1 MFDVLILGA
10 GASGLMCAAELASCK
25 DLKVGVIDANANVGA
40 KIKISGG
47 GKCNIT
53 NTQVSENH
61 YLGDESFVSSILKA
75 FSKEELLEFL
85 HANGLKPVIRKN
97 RYYFC
102 QNSSDEIISIFRRLT
117 KNTQYFL
124 GENILHPE
132 GTSHVSKQKDIFI
145 VKTLK
150 SEYRAK
156 KLVVATGG
164 VSYKTLNAT
173 DIGIQIAKQFGHE
186 VTEFSP
192 ALVGLTLQKEQ
203 FWMKE
208 LSGISAEVEIEVE
221 GKKLREEML
230 FAYRGISGPVILSA
244 SLYWKKGSM
253 FINFL
258 PDCDINILIKSS
270 KKNISSVLNLS
281 KRLSKAL
288 LEALHVEDKPCNK
301 LTREDIRNLQS
312 IQKYPFSPAGNFGF
326 TKAEVSRGGVKT
338 EGLHGDSLMSK
349 KVDGL
354 FFIGEV
360 TDVTG
365 ELGGYNFQWAFSSGV
380 ICARALKELF

>member
-53 NTQVSENH
+53 NTEVTENN
-61 YLGDESFVSSILKA
+61 YLGDESFVASVLNA
-75 FSKEELLEFL
+75 FTKEELLTFL
-85 HANGLKPVIRKN
+85 HVNGLKPVIRKN

-102 QNSSDEIISIFRRLT
+102 QISSDEILSIFRRLT
-117 KNTQYFL
+117 KDTHYFL
-124 GENILHPE
+124 GETLLHVRKE
-132 GTSHVSKQKDIFI
+132 EDVFF
-145 VKTLK
+145 VKTSK
-150 SEYRAK
+150 SEYKTKR
-156 KLVVATGG
+156 LVVATGG

-192 ALVGLTLQKEQ
+192 ALVGLTLQKDQ

-230 FAYRGISGPVILSA
+230 FAHRGISGPVILSA
-244 SLYWKKGSM
+244 SLYWKKGNM
-253 FINFL
+253 FLNFL
-258 PDCDINILIKSS
+258 PNQNINALIKNS

-288 LEALHVEDKPCNK
+288 LDALHVEDKPCNK
-301 LTREDIRNLQS
+301 LTKEDIDNLQL
-312 IQKYPFSPAGNFGF
+312 IQKYPFAPAGNFGF

-338 EGLHGDSLMSK
+338 EGLHGKSMMSK

-354 FFIGEV
+354 YFIGEV

-380 ICARALKELF
+380 VCAREIKSRYNG

>member
-1 MFDVLILGA
+1 MYDVLILGA
-10 GASGLMCAAELASCK
+10 GASGLMCAAELSTCEGI
-25 DLKVGVIDANANVGA
+25 KVAVIDANANVGA

-53 NTQVSENH
+53 NTQVREKN
-61 YLGDESFVSSILKA
+61 YLGDESFVASVLSR
-75 FSKEELLEFL
+75 FTKEELLEFL
-85 HANGLKPVIRKN
+85 YSNGLHPVIRKN

-102 QNSSDEIISIFRRLT
+102 EKSSDEILSIFRRTT
-117 KNTQYFL
+117 KGTHYFL
-124 GENILHPE
+124 GENILH
-132 GTSHVSKQKDIFI
+132 VSQNSAGFL
-145 VKTLK
+145 VKT
-150 SEYRAK
+150 SRAEYQTK
-156 KLVVATGG
+156 KVVVATGG
-164 VSYKTLNAT
+164 ASYKTLNAT
-173 DIGIQIAKQFGHE
+173 DIGIQIAKQFGHD
-186 VTEFSP
+186 VTEFTP
-192 ALVGLTLQKEQ
+192 ALVGLTLQKDQ

-221 GKKLREEML
+221 DKKLREEML
-230 FAYRGISGPVILSA
+230 FAHRGISGPAVLSA
-244 SLYWKKGSM
+244 SLYWKKGNM

-258 PDCDINILIKSS
+258 PDRDINALIKNS

-301 LTREDIRNLQS
+301 LTREDMQNLQM
-312 IQKYPFSPAGNFGF
+312 IQKYPFAPAGNFGF

-338 EGLHGDSLMSK
+338 EGLHVNSLMSK

-380 ICARALKELF
+380 VCAREIKRTF

>member
-1 MFDVLILGA
+1 MYDVLILGA
-10 GASGLMCAAELASCK
+10 GASGLMCAAELSTCK
-25 DLKVGVIDANANVGA
+25 GIKVGVIDANANVGA

-53 NTQVSENH
+53 NTQVSEKN
-61 YLGDESFVSSILKA
+61 YLGDESFVASVLSR
-75 FSKEELLEFL
+75 FTKEDLLGFL

-102 QNSSDEIISIFRRLT
+102 QISSDEIISIFRRLT
-117 KNTQYFL
+117 KNTKYHL
-124 GENILHPE
+124 GETLLDVSQNIE
-132 GTSHVSKQKDIFI
+132 CFT
-145 VKTLK
+145 VKT
-150 SEYRAK
+150 SRAEYRAK
-156 KLVVATGG
+156 NLVIATGG

-186 VTEFSP
+186 VTEFTP
-192 ALVGLTLQKEQ
+192 ALVGLTLQKDQ

-230 FAYRGISGPVILSA
+230 FAHRGISGPAILSA
-244 SLYWKKGSM
+244 SLYWKKGNM

-258 PDCDINILIKSS
+258 PDHDINILIKNS

-301 LTREDIRNLQS
+301 LTREELQNLQV
-312 IQKYPFSPAGNFGF
+312 IQKYPFAPAGNFGF

-338 EGLHGDSLMSK
+338 EGLHGKSMMSK

-354 FFIGEV
+354 YFIGEV
-360 TDVTG
+360 TNVTG

-380 ICARALKELF
+380 VCAREIKSRYNC

>member
-1 MFDVLILGA
+1 MYDVLILGA

-25 DLKVGVIDANANVGA
+25 GIKVGVIDANANVGA

-53 NTQVSENH
+53 NTQVSEKN
-61 YLGDESFVSSILKA
+61 YLGDESFVATVLSR
-75 FSKEELLEFL
+75 FTKEELLEFL
-85 HANGLKPVIRKN
+85 YSNGLHPVIRKN

-102 QNSSDEIISIFRRLT
+102 EKSSDEILSIFRRIT
-117 KNTQYFL
+117 KGTQYFL
-124 GENILHPE
+124 GENILH
-132 GTSHVSKQKDIFI
+132 VSQNSVGFL
-145 VKTLK
+145 VKT
-150 SEYRAK
+150 SRAEYQTK
-156 KLVVATGG
+156 KVVVATGG
-164 VSYKTLNAT
+164 VSYKSLNAS
-173 DIGIQIAKQFGHE
+173 DIAIQIAKQFGHE
-186 VTEFSP
+186 ITEFSP

-230 FAYRGISGPVILSA
+230 FAHRGISGPAVLSA
-244 SLYWKKGSM
+244 SLYWKKGNM

-258 PDCDINILIKSS
+258 PDRDVNALIKNS

-301 LTREDIRNLQS
+301 LTLEDMQNLQM
-312 IQKYPFSPAGNFGF
+312 IQKYPFAPAGNFGF

-338 EGLHGDSLMSK
+338 EGLHVNSLMSK
-349 KVDGL
+349 MVDEL
-354 FFIGEV
+354 YFIGEA

-380 ICARALKELF
+380 VCAREIKRTF

>member
-10 GASGLMCAAELASCK
+10 GASGLMCAAELSNCK

-53 NTQVSENH
+53 NTEVTENN
-61 YLGDESFVSSILKA
+61 YLGDESFVASVLNA
-75 FSKEELLEFL
+75 FTKEELLTFL
-85 HANGLKPVIRKN
+85 HVNGLKPVIRKN

-102 QNSSDEIISIFRRLT
+102 QISSDEIISIFRRLT
-117 KNTQYFL
+117 KNTHYFL
-124 GENILHPE
+124 GETLL
-132 GTSHVSKQKDIFI
+132 HVSKEEDVFF
-145 VKTLK
+145 VKTSK
-150 SEYRAK
+150 SEYKTKR
-156 KLVVATGG
+156 LVVATGG

-192 ALVGLTLQKEQ
+192 ALVGLTLQKDQ

-208 LSGISAEVEIEVE
+208 LSGISAEVEIKVE

-230 FAYRGISGPVILSA
+230 FAHRGISGPAVLSA
-244 SLYWKKGSM
+244 SLYWKKGNM
-253 FINFL
+253 FLNFL
-258 PDCDINILIKSS
+258 PERDINALIKNS

-288 LEALHVEDKPCNK
+288 LDALHVEDKPCSK
-301 LTREDIRNLQS
+301 LTKEDINNLQL
-312 IQKYPFSPAGNFGF
+312 IQKYPFAPAGNFGF

-338 EGLHGDSLMSK
+338 EGLHGSSLMSK

-354 FFIGEV
+354 YFIGEV

-380 ICARALKELF
+380 VCAREIKSRYNG